1 MQRPRT
7 PGGGVTGA
15 KTAIRLGSAIDR
27 FLPQAGPSLQRLSL
41 TGAAADRAAAALA
54 GRLPA
59 PAALPPA
66 PRPTAAPAPPSAR
79 EQSTGG
85 LATTARALKVTLVI
99 DAASLAGPAVP
110 DGAGRVAIRIDVA
123 GRTLRTSLSAKSIR
137 KAVAAIAAAGG
148 PAAVAVVV
156 SGRLEADNSLAD
168 AGIVVQ
174 PRTPKPPAPEVAP

>member
-1 MQRPRT
+1 M
-7 PGGGVTGA
+7 
-15 KTAIRLGSAIDR
+15 
-27 FLPQAGPSLQRLSL
+27 
-41 TGAAADRAAAALA
+41 
-54 GRLPA
+54 
-59 PAALPPA
+59 
-66 PRPTAAPAPPSAR
+66 
-79 EQSTGG
+79 
-85 LATTARALKVTLVI
+85 I

-110 DGAGRVAIRIDVA
+110 DGAGQGSDQDRRCR
-123 GRTLRTSLSAKSIR
+123 RTTHQLDAKSIR